1 MSTAS
6 TGAASAVRR
15 MAPRLP
21 GFSTA
26 SSTMTSGLAGEEP
39 RQVRQRAGIGQ
50 LGAGKKRSYRHAHFE
65 GNAQF
70 AQAFDQGEA
79 EGAALGRL
87 LLQAQ
92 QLLDAGVLGTA
103 EAVGEGEAHGLRR
116 YGPPPAPQPRAA
128 GARSGGIPSP
138 AMRLQTDTKI
148 LLGFAIAMG
157 VLLLTSAASFWS
169 IRGLSIQTQRV
180 EHTYQVLQEVESI
193 TAVLK
198 DAQAG
203 VRGYLLTGDTVYL
216 SPYSIATNQTL
227 LDTDRQTMR
236 QVRIL
241 YARIRRN
248 ELLLLAQRSALQET
262 FEKTTP
268 LAVLLSAVLALVI
281 VVGLVRKI
289 VRELADNRRLQA
301 ELSAVNAGIA
311 QRIAAIRELA
321 EQVVQGDYKVKIPDK
336 EKDNLG
342 GLAVLLNR
350 MTEALDE
357 SFSAL
362 EKRNQELDQFA
373 YVASHDLKAPLRG
386 IATIVKWIEEELA
399 AELSPQMRTYLG
411 QMKGR
416 LARLD
421 DLINGLLAYARA
433 GRTNFTAEEVSVAE
447 LVREVGELVVP
458 PDFELALAPG
468 LPTFVTNRL
477 SLQQVFTN
485 LLSNAV
491 KYHHRGAGHLAVSC
505 EDAGSHYAFR
515 VADDGPGIAPEY
527 HQKIFL
533 LFETLRDRHSSESTG
548 IGLSIVKKIID
559 EQKGTIRVESAV
571 GQGAAFVFTWPKEP
585 A

>member
-1 MSTAS
+1 
-6 TGAASAVRR
+6 
-15 MAPRLP
+15 
-21 GFSTA
+21 
-26 SSTMTSGLAGEEP
+26 
-39 RQVRQRAGIGQ
+39 
-50 LGAGKKRSYRHAHFE
+50 
-65 GNAQF
+65 
-70 AQAFDQGEA
+70 
-79 EGAALGRL
+79 
-87 LLQAQ
+87 
-92 QLLDAGVLGTA
+92 
-103 EAVGEGEAHGLRR
+103 
-116 YGPPPAPQPRAA
+116 
-128 GARSGGIPSP
+128 
-138 AMRLQTDTKI
+138 MRLQTDTKI

-216 SPYSIATNQTL
+216 SPYSIATNQLPHSISRVMALTADNFAQRDRLDSLSRLVEQEFRILRPMTETHAAMSHSTMQTL

-281 VVGLVRKI
+281 VVGPVRKI

-533 LFETLRDRHSSESTG
+533 LFQTLRDRHSSESTG

-559 EQKGTIRVESAV
+559 EQKGTIRVESPV